1 MTKKSKN
8 TLEKFFGDKDKRSSP
23 DEINWLLSVAQIDTR
38 GLNGEQQVDIFYRK
52 IYEGLKRQKIP
63 RTTPQDVALDF
74 YYELMVNKSI
84 TFEKHKPI
92 FSTPEEKKLIEQKVV
107 DFLAGLSDAIHRLK
121 SVLNRKQYEHFVP
134 ITEMLGPK
142 TLRFGFRDGVIS
154 VTYDWENYQSF
165 GPFLLSGMFCGHSVK
180 SLRFCQSCKK
190 LFFSTH
196 YKKVYCSLDCRKDEQ
211 SITSDKDKM
220 LARLKSRRAYLAD
233 TGVVENAEIAKRLEA
248 AGFISEMRQNRFSSA
263 EIKRLV
269 PTIGQYRRNKPRKK

>member
-1 MTKKSKN
+1 M
-8 TLEKFFGDKDKRSSP
+8 P
-23 DEINWLLSVAQIDTR
+23 V
-38 GLNGEQQVDIFYRK
+38 
-52 IYEGLKRQKIP
+52 
-63 RTTPQDVALDF
+63 
-74 YYELMVNKSI
+74 
-84 TFEKHKPI
+84 
-92 FSTPEEKKLIEQKVV
+92 IEM
-107 DFLAGLSDAIHRLK
+107 I
-121 SVLNRKQYEHFVP
+121 
-134 ITEMLGPK
+134 GPK
-142 TLRFGFRDGVIS
+142 TLLFGFRDGSLS
-154 VTYDWENYQSF
+154 VQYDWENYQSF
-165 GPFLLSGMFCGHSVK
+165 GPYLLCEMFFGHSVK